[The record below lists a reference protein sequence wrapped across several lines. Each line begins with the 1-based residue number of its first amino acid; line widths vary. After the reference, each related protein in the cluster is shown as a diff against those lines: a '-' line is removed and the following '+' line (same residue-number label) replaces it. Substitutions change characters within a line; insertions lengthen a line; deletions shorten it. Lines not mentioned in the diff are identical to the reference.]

1 MFPTYFQLGF
11 EHITDVNGYD
21 HILFLI
27 ALCAAYRFT
36 DWKSIL
42 VLVTAFTVGHSLTL
56 ALAVLN
62 IITVNSDWV
71 EFLIPLTIF
80 ITAGTNL
87 YRGWKDPSQ
96 TPPRLRPEG
105 NPPLLGRGL
114 GGDWLLALGFG
125 LIHGMGFSNFL
136 RSLLGE
142 ELLLPLFSFNVGL
155 EVGQLIIV
163 VLIFGLQWASVRF
176 MKLQLRWWNLL
187 LSLIAAGVAVF
198 LMAERLP
205 F

>member
-27 ALCAAYRFT
+27 ALCAAYRFS

-42 VLVTAFTVGHSLTL
+42 VLITAFTVGHSLTL
-56 ALAVLN
+56 ALAVLH

-87 YRGWKDPSQ
+87 YQARKDPSL
-96 TPPRLRPEG
+96 TRPRLRREG
-105 NPPLLGRGL
+105 NLPILGYVF
-114 GGDWLLALGFG
+114 ALGFG

-163 VLIFGLQWASVRF
+163 AVIFTVQWAAVRF
-176 MKLQLRWWNLL
+176 MQLQLRWWNLL
-187 LSLIAAGVAVF
+187 LSLIAAGVAVV

>member
-27 ALCAAYRFT
+27 ALCASYRYA
-36 DWKSIL
+36 DWKRIL
-42 VLVTAFTVGHSLTL
+42 ILVTAFTVGHSLTL

-62 IITVNSDWV
+62 VIPVNGAWI

-80 ITAGTNL
+80 ITAIANL
-87 YRGWKDPSQ
+87 YHGWKQTSQ
-96 TPPRLRPEG
+96 TLSIERG
-105 NPPLLGRGL
+105 DIPLLGRGM
-114 GGDWLLALGFG
+114 GGGWLLALGFG

-136 RSLLGE
+136 RSLLGD

-163 VLIFGLQWASVRF
+163 AVIFTVQWAAVRF
-176 MKLQLRWWNLL
+176 MQLQLRWWNLL

-205 F
+205 C